1 MINNILKK
9 IISIK
14 YENILCII
22 YLPYMILNISKSQ
35 TDLILSAIIM
45 HLLLIGGTYYSIRL
59 IRQDLKECIHNLKP
73 IKIIDLKAIKKE
85 LNKKALIINLPQ
97 PLLNKS
103 FLNNSVKQLYH
114 KKQKV

>member
-9 IISIK
+9 AVSIK

-35 TDLILSAIIM
+35 IDPILSAIIM
-45 HLLLIGGTYYSIRL
+45 HLFLIGGLNYSIRL
-59 IRQDLKECIHNLKP
+59 IRQDLKEYIYNLKP

-85 LNKKALIINLPQ
+85 LNIKALIINLPQ

-103 FLNNSVKQLYH
+103 FLYNSVRQLYH
-114 KKQKV
+114 NKQKI